1 MIGLSFLTDSQ
12 AVVLVGGAMLAG
24 GLLMVRRVSQ
34 TMSKCIT
41 TMNDGQAFS
50 ANLTTA
56 YLVIIASRWGLPVST
71 THVTCGS
78 LFGIGLLTKQ
88 GNSRVIGSIVLAWI
102 TTLPVAAFIGAL
114 CWTIFNK

>member
-1 MIGLSFLTDSQ
+1 
-12 AVVLVGGAMLAG
+12 MLAG

-34 TMSKCIT
+34 TMSRRIT
-41 TMNDGQAFS
+41 TMNDGQAYS

-56 YLVIIASRWGLPVST
+56 FLVIIASRWGLPVST

-78 LFGIGLLTKQ
+78 LFGIGLVTKQ

-102 TTLPVAAFIGAL
+102 TTLPVAAVIGAL
-114 CWTIFNK
+114 CWILFI